1 MLAGLEVARASAEVA
16 IENDLDD
23 PFMPLQPS
31 PTDLIYQSAESPI
44 RGVAQQ
50 SSQLPA
56 QDGRPHNK
64 CPTWLSYILNDN
76 PGQETSLVMVRV
88 SVDT

>member
-1 MLAGLEVARASAEVA
+1 MLVGLEVARTSAEVA

-50 SSQLPA
+50 SSRFLA
-56 QDGRPHNK
+56 
-64 CPTWLSYILNDN
+64 
-76 PGQETSLVMVRV
+76 
-88 SVDT
+88 